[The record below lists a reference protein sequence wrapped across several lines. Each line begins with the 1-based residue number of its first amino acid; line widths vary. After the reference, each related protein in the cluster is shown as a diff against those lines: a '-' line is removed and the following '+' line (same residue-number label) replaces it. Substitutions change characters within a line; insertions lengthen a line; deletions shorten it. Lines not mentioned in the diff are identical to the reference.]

1 MTTSQGHKIFFIVA
15 VDKKFGIGKNGT
27 LPWRFKK
34 EMAHFKRTTLTTK
47 DPNKQ
52 NMVIMGRTTWE
63 SIPEAHRPLSDR
75 KNVVLSREQTY
86 DAPGAVVAT
95 SLDAALAQADG
106 SVETVF
112 IIGGGRV
119 FSDSINDPRLDG
131 MYITKIHKDFNCDT
145 FFPAIPHTF
154 ATVRTLASEEENEI
168 HFDFLLYTK

>member
-1 MTTSQGHKIFFIVA
+1 MTPSGHPIFFIVA
-15 VDKKFGIGKNGT
+15 VDEKFGIGKSGT
-27 LPWRFKK
+27 LAWRFKK
-34 EMAHFKRTTLTTK
+34 EMAHFKHTTLQTK
-47 DPNKQ
+47 DPSKQ

-63 SIPEAHRPLSDR
+63 SIPEAYRPLPNR

-119 FSDSINDPRLDG
+119 FSDSINDTRLDG
-131 MYITKIHKDFNCDT
+131 MYISKIHKNFGCDT
-145 FFPAIPHTF
+145 FFPAIPPVF
-154 ATVRTLASEEENEI
+154 ATVRTLASDEENGI